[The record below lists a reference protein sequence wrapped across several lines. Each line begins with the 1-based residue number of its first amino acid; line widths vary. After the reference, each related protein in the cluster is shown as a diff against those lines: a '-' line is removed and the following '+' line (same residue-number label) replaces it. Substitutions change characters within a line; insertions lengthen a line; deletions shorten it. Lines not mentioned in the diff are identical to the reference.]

1 MSDSKSTKSYHQ
13 YSEEK
18 DHYLDIVKQWSQIKK
33 DMKDSTSEERQ
44 MRWSYSN
51 GMFKYFDNLGK
62 PITDHNPYVNIVDL
76 EEFELSILNH
86 PFPPDPPAFNNKNR
100 LNFLVL

>member
-33 DMKDSTSEERQ
+33 KT
-44 MRWSYSN
+44 
-51 GMFKYFDNLGK
+51 
-62 PITDHNPYVNIVDL
+62 
-76 EEFELSILNH
+76 
-86 PFPPDPPAFNNKNR
+86 
-100 LNFLVL
+100 